1 MNIDVHALLPLL
13 RKIARW
19 LKRYFGILLFV
30 SVSMLYGFLIFK
42 INAYN
47 RQQPDPAAISQRIE
61 QVKRP
66 RIDQQTAEKLQ
77 NLEDSSKEVQALF
90 QEARDNPFIE

>member
-1 MNIDVHALLPLL
+1 MNLDVATLLPLL
-13 RKIARW
+13 KKALRW
-19 LKRYFGILLFV
+19 LKRHFGIILFV
-30 SVSMLYGFLIFK
+30 TVSILYGFLIFK

-47 RQQPDPAAISQRIE
+47 RQQPDQAAINQRID

-90 QEARDNPFIE
+90 QDARDNPFVE

>member
-30 SVSMLYGFLIFK
+30 SVSMLFGFLIFK

-47 RQQPDPAAISQRIE
+47 RQQPDPTAVSQRIE

-90 QEARDNPFIE
+90 QEARDNPFVE